1 MQDAWTVDVA
11 LSDDLKQWKKTKK
24 AIAQVVDQAAWSKYL
39 VEQSSAAGDAIDMQ
53 RMQIMLYD
61 TFLNLPKADGF
72 SFVSPPT
79 GLCAT
84 VNIPKGKLKL
94 FAYGDLKRD
103 DGKPGHKVSGYA
115 LSSPK
120 AVGDMD
126 NVTPSSVLVPFW
138 YVKPTM
144 DPELVTM
151 VLSQQKHGSITIPMF
166 TNSRAL
172 KAGEVLLHAAEA
184 LIAKEASSK
193 AAPKKRKAS

>member
-1 MQDAWTVDVA
+1 
-11 LSDDLKQWKKTKK
+11 
-24 AIAQVVDQAAWSKYL
+24 
-39 VEQSSAAGDAIDMQ
+39 
-53 RMQIMLYD
+53 
-61 TFLNLPKADGF
+61 
-72 SFVSPPT
+72 
-79 GLCAT
+79 
-84 VNIPKGKLKL
+84 
-94 FAYGDLKRD
+94 
-103 DGKPGHKVSGYA
+103 
-115 LSSPK
+115 
-120 AVGDMD
+120 MD

-184 LIAKEASSK
+184 LIAKEVSSK